1 MGTPLDGCTLPC
13 ATAAKQALS
22 DLCRCVLGIE
32 RQKARGS
39 RGLRRLEPFIVVC
52 RKVQQS
58 SLGKLVGV
66 LREEA
71 TTFGMRFQKIRIHGN
86 TPLNISFKVLH
97 SASY

>member
-1 MGTPLDGCTLPC
+1 MGAPLDGCTLPC
-13 ATAAKQALS
+13 ATAANQALS

-32 RQKARGS
+32 RRFKKARGS
-39 RGLRRLEPFIVVC
+39 RGLSRLEPLIVVC
-52 RKVQQS
+52 RKVQQL

-86 TPLNISFKVLH
+86 TPTQHHF
-97 SASY
+97 